1 MLRLARE
8 ENDNELEMV
17 STVFYYMIWSFKHS
31 TDLCSIHRADQ
42 LLGFICHSNC
52 SCRKA
57 WGLWLIWE
65 EVQRRKNSMLYFL
78 ETMIPALASL
88 RFILHNI
95 LLHFT
100 MFVRILSELSYLEVL
115 YWSINAPFMQPW
127 KGYQWL
133 IPCDDGFRFR
143 QGLVALRAW
152 TGLQWSWTC
161 IDHGLSDG
169 DIQSLW

>member
-1 MLRLARE
+1 MFCKLTSFTTSYI
-8 ENDNELEMV
+8 ENSLIEWNRIV
-17 STVFYYMIWSFKHS
+17 WTKHG
-31 TDLCSIHRADQ
+31 HFEDQ
-42 LLGFICHSNC
+42 LFDFICHFNW

-88 RFILHNI
+88 RFILRTI

-115 YWSINAPFMQPW
+115 YWSINAPFMQPS